1 MKKISDLDRST
12 LGILGLVLAV
22 ILFFS
27 VNIIAAF
34 TLKNYR
40 TDLTQAKL
48 YSLSDGSKQ
57 AIAQIKEPITIRF
70 YLSGKL
76 AKVSQ
81 IHASYAIRVIEL
93 LEQYAAASDGK
104 IKLEIIDPEPFSKN
118 EDEALTYG
126 IKGIPVGNSSEYVY
140 IGMTISNAS
149 DRRRVI
155 SLLDPSRER
164 FLEYDITKYL
174 TDLTRSKRPSI
185 GIISTLPIDGRGEPH
200 LAYPKYHPRWTIM
213 KQIREIFDVRFISRQ
228 TLDIPPDI
236 DVLMLVN
243 PKKFNEETLYAID
256 QHVMRGGNLIVLID
270 PFSEVEVALGEVP
283 YTIRPDLDRLFKTWG
298 VSFDPVK
305 FVADMELAR
314 TASHT
319 EDEKS
324 MQLKFPPWIGLNEH
338 YLSPEDPITGTL
350 SSVNLAYA
358 GHFNITKEIEDLTAT
373 PLMFSSK
380 ESQLLNNTQ
389 GLSPD
394 PAAMQRLFRAG
405 GRNYILGLRLK
416 GTPESAFD
424 KAPTRNFLK
433 QRPEA
438 HIEKAVRP
446 VNIILIADSDFLADK
461 YWTNKSKLLGVEQ
474 TYPFAGNGDLIVN
487 ALDNLSGAA
496 SLIDLR
502 SKADWRRPFTV
513 LEEMALKANRQYR
526 EQETKLYTELTAA
539 QERLQK
545 LTETS
550 SMKNQELLTRED
562 MAEIQMLQERVIAL
576 RSALRSVQNILTS
589 NITALQ
595 SFLIMLNVAFVPG
608 LLVIIALFVAWRR
621 RARRV
626 SQIKK
631 G

>member
-12 LGILGLVLAV
+12 LGVLGLVLAV
-22 ILFFS
+22 IVFFS

-48 YSLSDGSKQ
+48 YSLSEGSKQ

-174 TDLTRSKRPSI
+174 TDLTRSKRPNV
-185 GIISTLPIDGRGEPH
+185 GIISTLPVDGRGEPH

-228 TLDIPPDI
+228 TLDIPQDI

-243 PKKFNEETLYAID
+243 PKKFSEETLYAID

-298 VSFDPVK
+298 VSFEPTK

-324 MQLKFPPWIGLNEH
+324 MQVKFPPWIGLNEH

-358 GHFNITKEIEDLTAT
+358 GHFNITKETADLTAT
-373 PLMFSSK
+373 PLMFSSR

-394 PAAMQRLFRAG
+394 PAAMQRLFKAS

-461 YWTNKSKLLGVEQ
+461 YWTNKSNMLGVEQ
-474 TYPFAGNGDLIVN
+474 AYPFAGNGDLVVN

-526 EQETKLYTELTAA
+526 EQETKLYMELTAA

-545 LTETS
+545 LTEAS
-550 SMKNQELLTRED
+550 SMQNRELLTRED

-576 RSALRSVQNILTS
+576 RSALRSVQSILTS
-589 NITALQ
+589 NIAALQ
-595 SFLIMLNVAFVPG
+595 SFLIMVNVAFVPG
-608 LLVIIALFVAWRR
+608 LLVIVALFVAWRR

>member
-174 TDLTRSKRPSI
+174 TDLTRSKRPSV